1 MIAENLL
8 HFSRILRK
16 AGILVSPEQVLLSLQ
31 TFKIIGFNSREDIR
45 CALASVMLNQREQK
59 VLFDIA
65 FDSFWSDIK
74 LAELLMNSTLS
85 SIKPTHTKTKQTNH
99 RRLLE
104 DFSDKPKT
112 STLRESIESFDYS
125 NSFSEKEILRAA
137 DFETMSS
144 AEFIL
149 AKKIAESLPIPIPK
163 LRTYRVKKNQE
174 GLINLRLTLK
184 NMSRQP
190 FLISPIHT
198 NLKDKIPSIVVLLD
212 ISGSMDRYAR
222 LMLHYLHGLTRH
234 HVKVS
239 TFTFGT
245 KLTSITRCLKNNDPD
260 IALKLV
266 EELVVD
272 WGGGTRLASCLDEF
286 NRNWAKQLLSSRSSL
301 WLITDGLDGEITS
314 SLEPAIKKL
323 SLSAHHIVWLNPLLR
338 YSKFEP
344 EAPGIKLLLQ
354 YVNYFL
360 PMHNLNHL
368 ANLEQELRKTPKS
381 IQRQKLSLSYKT
393 ISSINLNY

>member
-149 AKKIAESLPIPIPK
+149 AKKIAESLPIPI
-163 LRTYRVKKNQE
+163 
-174 GLINLRLTLK
+174 
-184 NMSRQP
+184 
-190 FLISPIHT
+190 
-198 NLKDKIPSIVVLLD
+198 
-212 ISGSMDRYAR
+212 
-222 LMLHYLHGLTRH
+222 
-234 HVKVS
+234 
-239 TFTFGT
+239 
-245 KLTSITRCLKNNDPD
+245 
-260 IALKLV
+260 
-266 EELVVD
+266 
-272 WGGGTRLASCLDEF
+272 
-286 NRNWAKQLLSSRSSL
+286 
-301 WLITDGLDGEITS
+301 
-314 SLEPAIKKL
+314 
-323 SLSAHHIVWLNPLLR
+323 
-338 YSKFEP
+338 
-344 EAPGIKLLLQ
+344 
-354 YVNYFL
+354 
-360 PMHNLNHL
+360 
-368 ANLEQELRKTPKS
+368 
-381 IQRQKLSLSYKT
+381 
-393 ISSINLNY
+393 